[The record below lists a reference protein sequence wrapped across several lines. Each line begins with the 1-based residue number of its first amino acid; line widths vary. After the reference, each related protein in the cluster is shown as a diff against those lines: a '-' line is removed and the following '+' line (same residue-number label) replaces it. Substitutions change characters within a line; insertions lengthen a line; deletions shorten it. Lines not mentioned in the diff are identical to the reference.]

1 MNDNDTSTYI
11 AHILQAIDYIEADIQ
26 GLSLEKLRADRKARQ
41 LVERNLEIISEAS
54 RRLPES
60 CKTQEASIPWR
71 RVADF
76 GNVLRHEYDRI
87 DLDEL
92 WRICR
97 EDLLPL
103 KTAMLRMQDRIRQ

>member
-1 MNDNDTSTYI
+1 MNDSDTSTSI
-11 AHILQAIDYIEADIQ
+11 AHILQAIAYIEADIK
-26 GLSLEKLRADRKARQ
+26 GFSLEKLRADRKARQ
-41 LVERNLEIISEAS
+41 LVERNLQIISEAS

-60 CKTQEASIPWR
+60 CKAQEASIPWR

-92 WRICR
+92 WRICQ

-103 KTAMLRMQDRIRQ
+103 KTAMLRMQERIRQ